1 MKKNKKGKIKKIEGK
16 KAEEK
21 KAEKLRAGLLAG
33 LAFLLVIVI
42 GIAIFFYGKW
52 QRYRDDPM
60 KAQEEQIQREVDK
73 VVKKVSKLM
82 ILPEDER
89 PSLVTVDNKDEIN
102 NNQEFFR
109 LAEDGDEMLIYRQA
123 RKAILYRPGS
133 NRIVN
138 VAPINVSSEGQ
149 IGP

>member
-1 MKKNKKGKIKKIEGK
+1 MIKKEKGKRKKIERK
-16 KAEEK
+16 KI
-21 KAEKLRAGLLAG
+21 EKLEVWLLAG
-33 LAFLLVIVI
+33 LVALLVMVI
-42 GIAIFFYGKW
+42 GIAVFFYGKW

-73 VVKKVSKLM
+73 VVRKVNKLM

-102 NNQEFFR
+102 ENQEFFR
-109 LAEDGDEMLIYRQA
+109 LAEDGDQMLIYRQA

>member
-1 MKKNKKGKIKKIEGK
+1 MNKKDKGKEKKIKGK
-16 KAEEK
+16 KT
-21 KAEKLRAGLLAG
+21 EKLEVWLLAG
-33 LAFLLVIVI
+33 LVAVLVIVI

-89 PSLVTVDNKDEIN
+89 PSLVTVDNKDEIDE
-102 NNQEFFR
+102 NQEFFR

-123 RKAILYRPGS
+123 KKAILYRPGS

-149 IGP
+149 TGP